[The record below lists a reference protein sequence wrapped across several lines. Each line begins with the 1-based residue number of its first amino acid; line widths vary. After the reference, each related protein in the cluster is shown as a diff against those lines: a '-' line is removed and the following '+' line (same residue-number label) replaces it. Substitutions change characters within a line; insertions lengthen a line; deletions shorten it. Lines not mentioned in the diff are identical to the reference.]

1 MPTNPSPSRTASSR
15 TALGL
20 LLSVLGIAI
29 FSTIELNCKWLARSL
44 QEAGAPPVNGFILC
58 FQRFF
63 WTGLILLGLFLPPFL
78 RGGKRLG
85 WRDMG
90 VFLLN
95 GAVGVTL
102 SISLYQF
109 GVSRF
114 ENASSSAVLFSSN
127 ALFTIFFARFI
138 NGEEWTLRKWLAVLV
153 SLVGI
158 GCFLFEKGAP
168 SRDSLWPVLL
178 MWSSAMTFAC
188 SVCITRKVVANY
200 GPGLLMG
207 FSSLFGS
214 LLVLPLAM
222 AFGNPGG
229 WESCLTGWKPLL
241 FLILGG
247 TALGYCLY
255 YGSMRYISAYMA
267 SMTFLLKPVLAC
279 LMAVC
284 LAGERMNPWTI
295 AGTLLIVT
303 SLLVSQIPWPSP
315 KKA

>member
-1 MPTNPSPSRTASSR
+1 MTASSPTEKSSR
-15 TALGL
+15 TLLGL
-20 LLSVLGIAI
+20 LLSILGVAI
-29 FSTIELNCKWLARSL
+29 FSTIELNCKWLSHSL
-44 QEAGAPPVNGFILC
+44 QAASAPLINGFILC

-63 WTGLILLGLFLPPFL
+63 WTGLILLALFLPPFWKA
-78 RGGKRLG
+78 GKCLTSKDL
-85 WRDMG
+85 WI
-90 VFLLN
+90 FLLN

-153 SLVGI
+153 SMGGI
-158 GCFLFEKGAP
+158 ACFLFEKGAP

-178 MWSSAMTFAC
+178 MWSSALAFAC
-188 SVCITRKVVANY
+188 SVCITRRVVSHY

-214 LLVLPLAM
+214 ILVLPLALL
-222 AFGNPGG
+222 FGNPGG
-229 WESCLTGWKPLL
+229 WHSCLTGWFPLSL
-241 FLILGG
+241 LILGG

-279 LMAVC
+279 LLAVF
-284 LAGERMNPWTI
+284 LAGERMNRWTLG
-295 AGTLLIVT
+295 GTILIVT
-303 SLLVSQIPWPSP
+303 SLLVSQLPWPRKTP
-315 KKA
+315 